1 MAQVTEEMKQTALKS
16 KGWALATATKDGT
29 PNVVVTAFGRV
40 ISENQILLMDVFM
53 NKTRANIEAN
63 PNVAVAVWDMETLKG
78 YQFKG
83 TAHFETSGKIFDE
96 GVQMVKSAM
105 PQLTP
110 KAALIVDVKQ
120 IYNLTPG
127 PEAGREI
134 A

>member
-1 MAQVTEEMKQTALKS
+1 MPKITEEIKEIASKT
-16 KGWALATATKDGT
+16 KGWSLATATKDGI
-29 PNVVVTAFGRV
+29 PNVVAVAFGKV
-40 ISENQILLMDVFM
+40 ISESQILLMDVFM

-83 TAHFETSGKIFDE
+83 TAQFETSGKIFDE
-96 GVQMVKSAM
+96 GVQMVKSMM

-110 KAALIVDVKQ
+110 KAALIVEVKQ

-127 PEAGREI
+127 AEAGKEI

>member
-1 MAQVTEEMKQTALKS
+1 MTKITEEIKEVAAKT
-16 KGWALATATKDGT
+16 KGWSLATATKDGI
-29 PNVVVTAFGRV
+29 PNVVAIAFGKV
-40 ISENQILLMDVFM
+40 ISDNQILLMDVFM

-83 TAHFETSGKIFDE
+83 TARFETSGKIFEE
-96 GVQMVKSAM
+96 GTQMVKSMM
-105 PQLTP
+105 PELTP
-110 KAALIVDVKQ
+110 KAALIVDVKE

-127 PEAGREI
+127 PEAGKKL

>member
-1 MAQVTEEMKQTALKS
+1 MSKITEEIKEIASKT
-16 KGWALATATKDGT
+16 KGWALATTTKDGI
-29 PNVVVTAFGRV
+29 PNVVAIAFGKV

-53 NKTRANIEAN
+53 NKTRTNIEVN

-83 TAHFETSGKIFDE
+83 TAHFETSGKIFEE
-96 GVQMVKSAM
+96 GVQMVKSMM

-120 IYNLTPG
+120 VFNLTPG
-127 PEAGREI
+127 DEAGKEVV
-134 A
+134 

>member
-1 MAQVTEEMKQTALKS
+1 
-16 KGWALATATKDGT
+16 
-29 PNVVVTAFGRV
+29 
-40 ISENQILLMDVFM
+40 M

-83 TAHFETSGKIFDE
+83 TARFETSGKIFEE
-96 GVQMVKSAM
+96 GAQMVKSMM
-105 PQLTP
+105 PELTP
-110 KAALIVDVKQ
+110 KAALIVDVKE

-127 PEAGREI
+127 PDAGKEL